1 MHVATLTLYL
11 DLPGNGTLKDKRSV
25 VKGLLAR
32 LHKEF
37 NVSAAEVG
45 AHNTW
50 NIAVLACALVTT
62 DPAQGQRMLEKLVQW
77 LERHRPDLELDDYR
91 IEIR

>member
-1 MHVATLTLYL
+1 MHVTTLTLYL
-11 DLPGNGTLKDKRSV
+11 DLPGNGSLKDKRSV

-45 AHNTW
+45 AHNAW

-62 DPAQGQRMLEKLVQW
+62 DPAHGQRAMEKLVQW
-77 LERHRPDLELDDYR
+77 LESHRPDLELDDCR